1 MNITTFTSILLILI
15 FFMILYVV
23 FTGSMSGTTKLIM
36 IVFLAFLGIYLVSTF
51 SIFKNFSSTL
61 SKPQNA
67 NSSYSYK
74 SEKVTYNDKEILQQY
89 SFSIWMYISDWN
101 TNLGIDKNIFSIK
114 STNNLLPKAYLDKYE
129 NKVIV
134 KYNVNTDGNSS
145 TEERTI
151 EIEDI
156 SIQKWVNLTI
166 SFDTNNVDCYINGKL
181 RKTQYD
187 NKPLVSNLITDI
199 ILCENNNG
207 FSGEIANDKFYE
219 RTLNPQEVWNIYRE
233 GYNNSL
239 FSRLLNRYQAKFV
252 FLKDGKL
259 KNSYTIL

>member
-1 MNITTFTSILLILI
+1 MNITTFTSILLTLI

-51 SIFKNFSSTL
+51 SLFKNYSTIL
-61 SKPQNA
+61 SNPQKA
-67 NSSYSYK
+67 DSSYSYK

-89 SFSIWMYISDWN
+89 TFSIWMYISDWN
-101 TNLGIDKNIFSIK
+101 KNIGMDKNIFSIK
-114 STNNLLPKAYLDKYE
+114 STNRYLPQAYLDEYE

-134 KYNVNTDGNSS
+134 KYYVNKDDSS
-145 TEERTI
+145 PEEITI
-151 EIEDI
+151 ELEDI
-156 SIQKWVNLTI
+156 SIQKWVNLTVC
-166 SFDTNNVDCYINGKL
+166 FNTNNVDCYINGKL
-181 RKTQYD
+181 RKTKYD
-187 NKPLVSNLITDI
+187 NKPLVSSLITDI
-199 ILCENNNG
+199 VLCENNNG

-219 RTLNPQEVWNIYRE
+219 RSLNPQEVWDIYRE

-239 FSRLLNRYQAKFV
+239 FSRLLNRYQAKFI
-252 FLKDGKL
+252 FLKDGEL